1 MPSHRCAFAS
11 CVSFYIAKGSK
22 RKPINMEQRKAD
34 VEVVVVAP
42 TEDDEGAL
50 SDSRPMGRSGSLSDN
65 STPYITDSDG
75 DEFCD
80 AKDEAEDS
88 KPKIVRR
95 SSTIKLTSE
104 LKDKIISQTEFL
116 FSDENLEKDGFL
128 LKHVKRNKEGYVN
141 LKLLS
146 SFKKMRS
153 ICKDYKVICEALKDS
168 TMLLMNEECT
178 KIKRRN
184 PLPDKLFEQPPV
196 RYVVVSNM
204 KTESPSMDYISD
216 LFKEMGE
223 IVSVRIIRHG
233 KKYPADLQSHF
244 AHNPDL
250 MNETV
255 AVVEF
260 ECAETA
266 AKVVKEGLN
275 DSHKDIRITLLHLG
289 AKQLAKRTRQFSGG
303 SDTRSGSEDVNSS
316 KEEDNNSLKVGRSK
330 KTDKKKGN
338 RLTNDRFKD
347 ESCPSSSDNDATF
360 APFSSYKR
368 RYQNEGSRSQGNSP
382 FSSPKLQPKNA
393 LSKNSPGSQKPDKLS
408 PRKGNSSKVQ
418 RELKLSPLAKE
429 LSPATSPEIRRKQ
442 TQSKVVVE
450 SSSLPNSPWI
460 TRRKLFNKDM
470 NDNVAS
476 MNGKLNAF
484 GLIRQPKG
492 PDGTKGF
499 VFNSCRIAI
508 PT

>member
-1 MPSHRCAFAS
+1 
-11 CVSFYIAKGSK
+11 
-22 RKPINMEQRKAD
+22 MEERKAE

-42 TEDDEGAL
+42 AEDDDGAL
-50 SDSRPMGRSGSLSDN
+50 SDDRPIGRSGSLSDN

-80 AKDEAEDS
+80 AKEEKIEDG
-88 KPKIVRR
+88 KQKDKLPRR
-95 SSTIKLTSE
+95 SSTIKLTTE
-104 LKDKIISQTEFL
+104 LKEKIISQTEFL

-168 TMLLMNEECT
+168 ALLLMNEECT
-178 KIKRRN
+178 KIKRKN
-184 PLPDKLFEQPPV
+184 PLPEKLFEQPPV
-196 RYVVVSNM
+196 RFVVVSNM
-204 KTESPSMDYISD
+204 KIENPSMDFISD
-216 LFKEMGE
+216 LFKERGE
-223 IVSVRIIRHG
+223 IVSVRIVRQG

-250 MNETV
+250 VSETV

-260 ECAETA
+260 ECADTA
-266 AKVVKEGLN
+266 SKVVKEGL
-275 DSHKDIRITLLHLG
+275 DDTHKDIQVNLLHLG

-303 SDTRSGSEDVNSS
+303 SDTRSGSEDVTSS
-316 KEEDNNSLKVGRSK
+316 KEDDNNKLKVTKNK
-330 KTDKKKGN
+330 KADKRKGN
-338 RLTNDRFKD
+338 KLSNDRFKD
-347 ESCPSSSDNDATF
+347 ESCPSSSDNDSTF

-368 RYQNEGSRSQGNSP
+368 RYQNEGSRSQGSSP
-382 FSSPKLQPKNA
+382 FSSPKLQHKSFIP
-393 LSKNSPGSQKPDKLS
+393 KNSPGSQKPNASPQKGSSDKHS
-408 PRKGNSSKVQ
+408 PRKGNAIKVQ
-418 RELKLSPLAKE
+418 RELKLSPLTKE
-429 LSPATSPEIRRKQ
+429 GSPATSPEIRKKQ
-442 TQSKVVVE
+442 LQAKVVVE

-460 TRRKLFNKDM
+460 TRRKLYNKDI
-470 NDNVAS
+470 NENVAN

-499 VFNSCRIAI
+499 VFSSNRITIHA
-508 PT
+508 

>member
-1 MPSHRCAFAS
+1 
-11 CVSFYIAKGSK
+11 
-22 RKPINMEQRKAD
+22 MEERKAE

-42 TEDDEGAL
+42 ADDDDGVL
-50 SDSRPMGRSGSLSDN
+50 SDRPTGRSGSLSDN

-75 DEFCD
+75 DDFYD
-80 AKDEAEDS
+80 AKEEKQDDNANRSRE
-88 KPKIVRR
+88 KLVRR
-95 SSTIKLTSE
+95 PSTIKLTSE
-104 LKDKIISQTEFL
+104 LKEKIITQTEFL

-168 TMLLMNEECT
+168 SLLLMNEECT

-184 PLPDKLFEQPPV
+184 PLPEKLFDQPPV
-196 RYVVVSNM
+196 RFVVVSNM
-204 KTESPSMDYISD
+204 KVDNPSVDFISE
-216 LFKEMGE
+216 LFRDKGG
-223 IVSVRIIRHG
+223 IVGVRMVRSG

-250 MNETV
+250 VNETI

-260 ECAETA
+260 EGPDMA
-266 AKVVKEGLN
+266 AQVVKEGLE
-275 DSHKDIRITLLHLG
+275 DARGDISLSLLHLG
-289 AKQLAKRTRQFSGG
+289 VKQLARRTRQLSGG
-303 SDTRSGSEDVNSS
+303 SDTRSGSEDMMSS
-316 KEEDNNSLKVGRSK
+316 KEEENSSLKVSKTK
-330 KTDKKKGN
+330 KTEKKKGSRRSN
-338 RLTNDRFKD
+338 ERVKD

-360 APFSSYKR
+360 SPFNSYKR
-368 RYQNEGSRSQGNSP
+368 RYQNEGSRSLGSSP
-382 FSSPKLQPKNA
+382 FNSPKLPTKNFESKKSASSSNLNPQKDKASPK
-393 LSKNSPGSQKPDKLS
+393 
-408 PRKGNSSKVQ
+408 KGNASKIQ
-418 RELKLSPLAKE
+418 RELKLSPLTKE
-429 LSPATSPEIRRKQ
+429 SSPTTSPEVRKKQ
-442 TQSKVVVE
+442 LQSKVVVE

-460 TRRKLFNKDM
+460 TRRKLYNKDH
-470 NDNVAS
+470 NENIHN

-499 VFNSCRIAI
+499 VFNSSRIAI
-508 PT
+508 HA

>member
-1 MPSHRCAFAS
+1 MTRA
-11 CVSFYIAKGSK
+11 
-22 RKPINMEQRKAD
+22 MEERKAE

-42 TEDDEGAL
+42 AEDDDGAL
-50 SDSRPMGRSGSLSDN
+50 SDRPIGRSGSLSDN

-75 DEFCD
+75 DDFCD
-80 AKDEAEDS
+80 TKEEKIEDS
-88 KPKIVRR
+88 RSRDKIVRR

-104 LKDKIISQTEFL
+104 LKEKIISQTEFL

-168 TMLLMNEECT
+168 ALLLMNEECT
-178 KIKRRN
+178 KIKRKN
-184 PLPDKLFEQPPV
+184 PLPEKLFEQPPV
-196 RYVVVSNM
+196 RFVVVSSMN
-204 KTESPSMDYISD
+204 TENPSMDFISD
-216 LFKEMGE
+216 LFKERGE
-223 IVSVRIIRHG
+223 IVSVRIVRHG

-250 MNETV
+250 VSETV

-260 ECAETA
+260 ECADTA
-266 AKVVKEGLN
+266 AKVVKEGL
-275 DSHKDIRITLLHLG
+275 DDVHKDIQINLLHLG
-289 AKQLAKRTRQFSGG
+289 AKQLAKRTRQCSGG
-303 SDTRSGSEDVNSS
+303 SDTKSGSEDVTSS
-316 KEEDNNSLKVGRSK
+316 KEEDSNKLKVTKNR

-338 RLTNDRFKD
+338 RFSNDRFKD
-347 ESCPSSSDNDATF
+347 ESCPSSSDNDTTF

-368 RYQNEGSRSQGNSP
+368 RYQNEGSRSQGSSP
-382 FSSPKLQPKNA
+382 FSSPKLPSKSA
-393 LSKNSPGSQKPDKLS
+393 AAKNSPSSQKPSPITQKGNSDKAS
-408 PRKGNSSKVQ
+408 PRKGNAAKVQ

-429 LSPATSPEIRRKQ
+429 GSPATSPEIRKKQ
-442 TQSKVVVE
+442 LQAKVVIE

-460 TRRKLFNKDM
+460 TRRKLYNKDL
-470 NDNVAS
+470 NENIAN

-499 VFNSCRIAI
+499 VFNTSRITIHA
-508 PT
+508 